1 MLINQEKFEENFKL
15 DVTKYTETKGN
26 GSFQAKYI
34 SWANAQFL
42 LKTRHPELG
51 VEFERGENGSPIFQH
66 QSQAFV
72 LAYLTDGEKRT
83 PSTFYPVWDNSFKAI
98 NDCGVGEVN
107 KAMQRATAKAIAV
120 HTGLGL
126 SLYVGEDLEDA
137 TPTQATNQSST
148 TKHNG
153 SGEDW
158 ETRTF
163 PFGKHRSKTL
173 LEIVETDP
181 AYFEYLFSPKFEFKD
196 DGLRNACEK
205 AHAKAKM
212 QSVSE
217 AMKLDA
223 PSKPKAEPDPD
234 LDEDIIF

>member
-126 SLYVGEDLEDA
+126 SLYVGEDLEET

-158 ETRTF
+158 QTRTF
-163 PFGKHRSKTL
+163 PFGKHISKPL
-173 LEIVETDP
+173 LEIVENDP
-181 AYFEYLFSPKFEFKD
+181 AYFDYLFSPKFEFKD

-217 AMKLDA
+217 AMKLDG
-223 PSKPKAEPDPD
+223 KKAQAKDPD
-234 LDEDIIF
+234 LEEEILF

>member
-126 SLYVGEDLEDA
+126 SLYVGEDLEDT

-148 TKHNG
+148 TAHNG

-173 LEIVETDP
+173 LEIVENDP

-217 AMKLDA
+217 AMKLDG
-223 PSKPKAEPDPD
+223 KKAEAKDPD
-234 LDEDIIF
+234 LEEDILF

>member
-1 MLINQEKFEENFKL
+1 MLIDQKKFEENFKL
-15 DVTKYTETKGN
+15 NVTKYTEIKGS

-34 SWANAQFL
+34 SWANAQYL
-42 LKTRHPELG
+42 LKTRHPNLG

-72 LAYLTDGEKRT
+72 LAYLTDGETRT

-126 SLYVGEDLEDA
+126 SLYVGEDLEDT
-137 TPTQATNQSST
+137 TPAPSSKQPDT
-148 TKHNG
+148 AAHNG
-153 SGEDW
+153 SGDDW
-158 ETRTF
+158 ESRTF
-163 PFGKHRSKTL
+163 PFGKHQGKTL
-173 LEIVETDP
+173 LEIVEQAPT
-181 AYFEYLFSPKFEFKD
+181 YFEYLFSPKFEFKD
-196 DGLRNACEK
+196 DALRNACEK

-223 PSKPKAEPDPD
+223 LSKPKAESDPD
-234 LDEDIIF
+234 LDEEILF